1 MAYCGPRT
9 ITFYDPV
16 SGLQVTPAF
25 LTYNSGTGSLS
36 VQSTSKTEVA
46 IHKFNIKLTLT
57 NYPTVVQ
64 DPYSTFTIKILAE
77 CVDTTFEPFLLVQ
90 SALTANIYTNTTE
103 FAVTLPKDSAS
114 NVQTSQDGYSYCKA
128 DR

>member
-1 MAYCGPRT
+1 LAYCGPRT

-25 LTYNSGTGSLS
+25 LSHNAITGVLS

-57 NYPTVVQ
+57 NYPTVIQ
-64 DPYSTFTIKILAE
+64 TPYPLLTVTILAD
-77 CVDTTFEPFLLVQ
+77 CVDTTFEPFIITQ
-90 SALTANIYTNTTE
+90 SALSIDMFTNTTR
-103 FAVTLPKDSAS
+103 FAIKLPKDSAS
-114 NVQTSQDGYSYCKA
+114 NVQTIQDGYSFCSSE
-128 DR
+128 R

>member
-1 MAYCGPRT
+1 M
-9 ITFYDPV
+9 IT
-16 SGLQVTPAF
+16 
-25 LTYNSGTGSLS
+25 
-36 VQSTSKTEVA
+36 
-46 IHKFNIKLTLT
+46 
-57 NYPTVVQ
+57 
-64 DPYSTFTIKILAE
+64 ILAE